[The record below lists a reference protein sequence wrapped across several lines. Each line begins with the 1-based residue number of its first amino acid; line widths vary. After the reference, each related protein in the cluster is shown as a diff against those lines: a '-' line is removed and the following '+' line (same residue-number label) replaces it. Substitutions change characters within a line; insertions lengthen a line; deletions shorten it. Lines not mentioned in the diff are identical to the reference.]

1 MPAPGPKQDPQSPVE
16 PMRESVER
24 FEERRRRWGR
34 EAGRTLVLAATV
46 AGIGWVI
53 VLPAVAGFAV
63 GHWLDSRY
71 RTGVVFSAGLGLLGL
86 GFGCWA
92 AWRRIARQREEHGEG
107 EP

>member
-1 MPAPGPKQDPQSPVE
+1 MAAPSPKRAPTPPGE

-24 FEERRRRWGR
+24 FQERRRRWGR
-34 EAGRTLVLAATV
+34 EAGRTLAIAAAV

-53 VLPAVAGFAV
+53 VLPAVAGFGL

-71 RTGVVFSAGLGLLGL
+71 RTGVLFSAGLGMLGL

-92 AWRRIARQREEHGEG
+92 AWRRIALQREEHSGG